1 MVPVDFANCVTHE
14 GLGVQ
19 NDYAVHH
26 EVPPEIAVG
35 SLGHSVVPVDSVV
48 PAALT
53 VHVEL
58 EEARDARIQQ
68 ECHVAMEVAPVD
80 RTRQV
85 VGG

>member
-35 SLGHSVVPVDSVV
+35 SLGHSVVP
-48 PAALT
+48 AALT

-85 VGG
+85 VGE